1 MDFVTLFALSAILAC
16 TVSGASVRSQE
27 AERQATGALRIV
39 KGAGPIN
46 VEDAPNGAQL
56 GTGAGTI
63 HVKSARRCVAAKTGA
78 GDIMIDAVDGCVKAT
93 TGKGTVTVTMVGNP
107 AAGERDVKIIGS
119 MRDVTLVVPDG
130 LDMDFDLKLAY
141 TNNAKK
147 EFRIVSDFPMNQRVS
162 DEWSSSAGSTPRKYI
177 YGTGQIGTGRNRITI
192 ENINGNIYVKRSQ

>member
-27 AERQATGALRIV
+27 AESQVTGALRIV

-93 TGKGTVTVTMVGNP
+93 TGKGTVTVTMVDVVVLLP
-107 AAGERDVKIIGS
+107 ASRATAVKS
-119 MRDVTLVVPDG
+119 YEPLATVVV
-130 LDMDFDLKLAY
+130 FQETA
-141 TNNAKK
+141 
-147 EFRIVSDFPMNQRVS
+147 
-162 DEWSSSAGSTPRKYI
+162 
-177 YGTGQIGTGRNRITI
+177 
-192 ENINGNIYVKRSQ
+192 